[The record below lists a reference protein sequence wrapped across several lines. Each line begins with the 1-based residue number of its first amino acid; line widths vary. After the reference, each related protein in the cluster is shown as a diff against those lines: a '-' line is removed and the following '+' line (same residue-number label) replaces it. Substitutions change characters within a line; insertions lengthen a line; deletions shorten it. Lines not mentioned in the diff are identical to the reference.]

1 VIIKA
6 FLFDL
11 DGVLTDTSEL
21 HFLGWKRLAEE
32 QGILFTREDNEA
44 LRGVS
49 RRESLNLLLKG
60 RQVSEEQAHQMME
73 RKNGYYVDLVRQMT
87 PADLL
92 PGALEILAEIKE
104 LGLKQAIVSSSKN
117 AWLVLDR
124 LQIGQLFDAVIDG
137 NAQARSKPY
146 PDLFLL
152 ASQAVG
158 VPPENC
164 LVVEDAQAGIEAAH
178 AAGMAALG
186 LGPQERVG
194 AAELVFPSLATNTA
208 REVIAYFEGLHSLF
222 LSHFPLP
229 QAGREQSE

>member
-32 QGILFTREDNEA
+32 EGILFTREDNEA

-60 RQVSEEQAHQMME
+60 RQVTEEQAQQMME
-73 RKNGYYVDLVRQMT
+73 RKNGYYIDLVRQMT

-92 PGALEILAEIKE
+92 PGALEILGEIKR

-117 AWLVLDR
+117 APLVLDR
-124 LQIGQLFDAVIDG
+124 LQIGEMFDAVIDG
-137 NAQARSKPY
+137 SAPARSKPH
-146 PDLFLL
+146 PDLFIL
-152 ASQAVG
+152 AAQAIG
-158 VPPENC
+158 VSMENC
-164 LVVEDAQAGIEAAH
+164 LVVEDAQAGVEAAH
-178 AAGMAALG
+178 AAGMTALG

-194 AAELVFPSLATNTA
+194 AAELVFPSLATHTA
-208 REVIAYFEGLHSLF
+208 REVVAYFERF
-222 LSHFPLP
+222 
-229 QAGREQSE
+229 